1 MIKNRQRKDPVE
13 FLRKRW
19 RGLVSCLVVAVLLM
33 EVLGP
38 AILQAQAA
46 SGGEKTLL
54 PEVWYHLDMGVQLAY
69 FDGIRW
75 EEGYAYGSHTRPGI
89 QTHLSFPREIQVT
102 DVYPLESSK
111 GRERFDFGGSRISHN
126 LPSGLGRPEDAY
138 LTYYQKYGSSGLTVA
153 DFKSQGTQIS
163 FSYDA
168 LLDTPIGLDVYD
180 YGEAENPDYVY
191 RLFGG
196 ENRLRQEQPRIHQ
209 AVKDALD
216 AGEAGLRGDQKLYLI
231 FCPNVIEYQVYG
243 EPEELRAELEL
254 PASADRGEEYLVRDA
269 SVIGDGTAVDQA
281 LLERRR
287 PETGSDWEEVARWP
301 GKGPGEHTGGVLPEI
316 QEELGVV
323 EYRLTVISTSG
334 SKDSALGRIQIT
346 DGRTI
351 EGQAT
356 LNLQPETYEG
366 HPAWAVDES
375 RFRVDG
381 TDYTAR
387 RAYEEGVASNRFRAP
402 YPGAS
407 VRRQNS
413 TEAEVTFQTR
423 GSYLVN
429 LEVDLANGTTL
440 QDSKPILV
448 HKTPAILDSL
458 GGIQKQ
464 NRKQTLT
471 ISVATHPGH
480 PLADYQVELTDLETG
495 EVMSLTPEA
504 QMDNTSRIKSRELKV
519 SGGTSG
525 MFGSDRPD
533 PYWTTLKLEFLT
545 KAPSF
550 SETGESAGSYQ
561 YRIFVRDQK
570 GDTDLV
576 ERNFQVVPDRPP
588 EPEILIQDTF
598 FREEKSNQAR
608 ILVRDGTVTDGDQL
622 ERSWTL
628 GGIPISQLSGFEDK
642 TFGSLQEV
650 EFFREGVGPFRL
662 DLQVKDRWIEPTLE
676 EYVTEEDRLGGS
688 VFKESRV
695 LNIAPVVSLK
705 PIQGQAADIFMTAV
719 PEIARQ
725 LEEMTNGLKGM
736 LLEKGVAADI
746 RVIRRAPE
754 DQGGYQQVFYKTWKS
769 AMWCPSTCREIG
781 PIYDS
786 DYVFTVESNSIVNQ
800 HYSQLCDGTHTLYAN
815 SATGTNPDWNYTVN
829 RTYGFR
835 VRLDNREKYVYI
847 ISHSEPET
855 ILLDRNT
862 GAEAGILPVALQGE
876 IFLSSRGDLYTVDG
890 TGIYRY
896 SRGNRS
902 MERIAE
908 GGSLP
913 RLLEGKISF
922 IARDPSGPLGN
933 RFYLGQLDPETGE
946 LSGRRI
952 PEIPSDQL
960 NWTAGN
966 RSDVQPVDMDHAG
979 RVLFVQTY
987 LNSNFNTGQNSS
999 IWLADSRTGQV
1010 ASLPFQTPM
1019 GSATYYLKGHSV
1031 GFVRDSRGMGTHVYI
1046 SYYQDEN
1053 RYNTRIAWNMKLFE
1067 IQTGEEEL
1075 KLIQRASASR
1085 QTNNHNFS
1093 SISYARFHEA
1103 ENKIYLLRGSAFQG
1117 YDWGGVQTGDRMTFQ
1132 LPGYGRGE
1140 TVTQWDAADEYATE
1154 NGFLSATYYF
1164 YEQWINPENRV
1175 KIFKNSITKE
1185 QAADYAEAR
1194 HLPGRG
1200 AAGNIFL
1207 IRDPNPNPDTLADLA
1222 AQIHREL
1229 EQRQKN
1235 QPGGEIRRGEILEG
1249 SMNLAP
1255 GGKYGFEYEGWTE
1268 EGRIPE
1274 ADFRLTVS
1282 AGTSG
1287 EEGEAGDI
1295 LCQRIASHLDLTNPF
1310 SRNHNTFYALAT
1322 SSYLEGRG
1330 GYGAGYYGKKGQS
1343 RDYFFTVDLLMEEE
1357 GFTDFDLFVTFG
1369 YQVAGS
1375 WGILVNGSLVEEG
1388 EGSMEGKRTIFLPAG
1403 YHRLTFR
1410 AGILSGSHGY
1420 IGISRIRSTY
1430 LLGESGSAT
1439 FQRQVQEDGWTR
1451 VQGTFTMPE
1460 AYLMRRT
1467 EEIREGELRETFS
1480 GNTPDL
1486 IQYLRFTANQDC
1498 PWSFSQAE
1506 GRASMGSS
1514 YQVSAVGSFGIQAPV
1529 DRHLILSFDESVS
1542 IPRLPVTS
1550 TLSGGARMIGKGT
1563 YLIPAG
1569 GSFARNYTLERGRS
1583 GGYGSVRISSIRVAE
1598 IEGWVPPGWVFGLE
1612 GSSDLDLHQRSQD
1625 VYLFRFLPLAELGY
1639 EWHRGSHLT
1648 TGGGSDP
1655 GRKPVQI
1662 LLPGSPEGGRTL
1674 YRNFK
1679 LYENVNPLHLL
1690 IHQESFQD
1698 GREAAANL
1706 WRIPGREEAIPIPI
1720 GYRQIEEP
1728 EEPNLVYRK
1737 GELVLQQILYQD
1749 YEEDP
1754 SRRGFW
1760 QYDHEPMN
1768 DGLHPDSGALLF
1780 QPIHRFYKD
1789 GKYVLTHW
1797 QEDNTSRSS
1806 LPLDL
1811 EGFPMGNPGY
1821 DKESNRET
1829 LTFYILGSQEA
1840 PWIQSIET
1848 GRDAVGGG
1856 RNYGKENLKPG
1867 DFFDLKIRV
1876 DDREKEELTLITEVF
1891 RDGKEIYTH
1900 RKEGI
1905 LPVESVEG
1913 DPGELVYPPVFT
1925 GIAGK
1930 AIPGVYQVVCRV
1942 SDATGTGMGTYRFT
1956 IEILTGIRGEV
1967 LHTEEWNRKRMEFNR
1982 VRPPLGNLEA
1992 PRGKEIFW
2000 PGEAFELKAY
2010 VLGDPIRV
2018 TAEIQGIQNFLGN
2031 PVYRRI
2037 LQRKPGPGP
2046 NGEALYEGR
2055 LWEPDMMNRWGRAS
2069 LMPLTFRFVAWYEE
2083 DQAED
2088 LAGIIL
2094 DNREPWQALHRVW

>member
-1 MIKNRQRKDPVE
+1 MTKNRQRKDPAE
-13 FLRKRW
+13 LLKKRW
-19 RGLVSCLVVAVLLM
+19 RGVVSCLVVTALLL
-33 EVLGP
+33 EAFGP
-38 AILQAQAA
+38 AIPQAQAA

-54 PEVWYHLDMGVQLAY
+54 PEVWHHLDMGVQLAY
-69 FDGIRW
+69 FDGTRW

-89 QTHLSFPREIQVT
+89 QTDLSFPREIQVA

-111 GRERFDFGGSRISHN
+111 GRDRFDFGGSRISHN
-126 LPSGLGRPEDAY
+126 LPAALGSPEMAY
-138 LTYYQKYGSSGLTVA
+138 QIYYQKYGSTDLTV
-153 DFKSQGTQIS
+153 KSFESLGNQVS

-168 LLDTPIGLDVYD
+168 LLNTPIGLDVYD

-196 ENRLRQEQPRIHQ
+196 ENRLRQEQPRIYQ
-209 AVKDALD
+209 AVKDSLE
-216 AGEAGLRGDQKLYLI
+216 AGAAGLRGDQKLYLV

-243 EPEELRAELEL
+243 EPEEFRADLDL
-254 PASADRGEEYLVRDA
+254 PASAAQGEEYLVRDA
-269 SVIGDGTAVDQA
+269 SVIGDGTALGQA
-281 LLERRR
+281 LLERRG
-287 PETGSDWEEVARWP
+287 PVAGSDWEEVARWP
-301 GKGPGEHTGGVLPEI
+301 GKGPGEHTGGVLPEL

-323 EYRLTVISTSG
+323 EYRLTVTTTTGRQDSIIRST
-334 SKDSALGRIQIT
+334 RIT
-346 DGRTI
+346 DGRSI

-356 LNLQPETYEG
+356 LSLQPETYEG

-387 RAYEEGVASNRFRAP
+387 RAYEEGVAVNRFGAP
-402 YPGAS
+402 YTGAS
-407 VRRQNS
+407 IRRQNS
-413 TEAEVTFQTR
+413 TEAEVTFQNR
-423 GSYLVN
+423 GSYRVN

-471 ISVATHPGH
+471 ISVATHPSH

-495 EVMSLTPEA
+495 EVMFLNPENLTN
-504 QMDNTSRIKSRELKV
+504 NTERIKGRPLQV
-519 SGGTSG
+519 GD
-525 MFGSDRPD
+525 SDPC
-533 PYWTTLKLEFLT
+533 WTTLKLEFLT
-545 KAPSF
+545 KAPIF
-550 SETGESAGSYQ
+550 SETGEAAGAYQ
-561 YRIFVRDQK
+561 YRIFVQDQK

-576 ERNFQVVPDRPP
+576 ERIFQVVPDRPP

-608 ILVRDGTVTDGDQL
+608 ILARDGTVTDGDQL

-628 GGIPISQLSGFEDK
+628 GGITLGHFPGFEDK

-650 EFFREGVGPFRL
+650 AFLREGVGPFRL

-676 EYVTEEDRLGGS
+676 EYVTEKDRLGGS
-688 VFKESRV
+688 VSKESRV

-705 PIQGQAADIFMTAV
+705 PIRGQAADIFMIAV
-719 PEIARQ
+719 PDQARQ
-725 LEEMTNGLKGM
+725 LEEMTNGLKGI

-754 DQGGYQQVFYKTWKS
+754 DPEGYRQVFYKTWKS

-786 DYVFTVESNSIVNQ
+786 DYIFTVESNSIVNQ
-800 HYSQLCDGTHTLYAN
+800 HYSQLCDGTHTIYAD
-815 SATGTNPDWNYTVN
+815 SATGGNPSWNYTVN
-829 RTYGFR
+829 RSYGFR
-835 VRLDNREKYVYI
+835 VRLDNREKYVYV

-855 ILLDRNT
+855 ILLDRNS
-862 GAEAGILPVALQGE
+862 GAEVGILPVALQGE

-896 SRGNRS
+896 SRGSRS

-913 RLLEGKISF
+913 RLLEGNISF

-960 NWTAGN
+960 DWTAGN

-979 RVLFVQTY
+979 RILFVQTY
-987 LNSNFNTGQNSS
+987 LNSNFNTVQNSS
-999 IWLADSRTGQV
+999 IWLADSRTGEV

-1019 GSATYYLKGHSV
+1019 GSATYYLKGPSV
-1031 GFVRDSRGMGTHVYI
+1031 GFVRDSRGKGTHVYI

-1053 RYNTRIAWNMKLFE
+1053 CYNTRIAWNMKLFE
-1067 IQTGEEEL
+1067 IQNGKEGL

-1093 SISYARFHEA
+1093 SISYARLHEA
-1103 ENKIYLLRGSAFQG
+1103 ENKIYLLRGNAFQG
-1117 YDWGGVQTGDRMTFQ
+1117 YDWGGVQTGDRMTFH

-1175 KIFKNSITKE
+1175 KIFKNSITAE

-1194 HLPGRG
+1194 HLPERG
-1200 AAGNIFL
+1200 AVGNIFV
-1207 IRDPNPNPDTLADLA
+1207 IRDSDPNPETLTDLA
-1222 AQIHREL
+1222 EQIHQEL
-1229 EQRQKN
+1229 EQRERN
-1235 QPGGEIRRGEILEG
+1235 RPGGEIQRGEILEG
-1249 SMNLAP
+1249 NINLVP
-1255 GGKYGFEYEGWTE
+1255 GKEYAFEYEGWGE

-1274 ADFRLTVS
+1274 ADFRLPES
-1282 AGTSG
+1282 AGNPG
-1287 EEGEAGDI
+1287 EEAEGADT
-1295 LCQRIASHLDLTNPF
+1295 LYQRTAAHLDLTNPF
-1310 SRNHNTFYALAT
+1310 SRNHNTFYTLAT

-1343 RDYFFTVDLLMEEE
+1343 RDYSFTVDMVMEKE
-1357 GFTDFDLFVTFG
+1357 GFTDFDLFVIFG
-1369 YQVAGS
+1369 YQVTGS

-1388 EGSMEGKRTIFLPAG
+1388 EGSMEGKRTLFLPAG
-1403 YHRLTFR
+1403 NHRLTFR

-1430 LLGESGSAT
+1430 LLDESGSTT
-1439 FQRQVQEDGWTR
+1439 FQRKSQEDGWTR
-1451 VQGTFTMPE
+1451 VQGTFSMPE
-1460 AYLMRRT
+1460 AFLMRRT
-1467 EEIREGELRETFS
+1467 REIREGELRETFS

-1486 IQYLRFTANQDC
+1486 TQYLRFTANQDC

-1506 GRASMGSS
+1506 GRAAMGSG
-1514 YQVSAVGSFGIQAPV
+1514 YQVSAVGTFGIQAPG

-1550 TLSGGARMIGKGT
+1550 TLTGGARMIGKGT

-1569 GSFARNYTLERGRS
+1569 GSFARNYYLERGRS
-1583 GGYGSVRISSIRVAE
+1583 GGYGSVRISRIRIAE
-1598 IEGWVPPGWVFGLE
+1598 IDGAVPPGWIFGLE
-1612 GSSDLDLHQRSQD
+1612 GSADLDLHQRNQD
-1625 VYLFRFLPLAELGY
+1625 VYLFRFLALPERGY
-1639 EWHRGSHLT
+1639 EWHRGFHLT
-1648 TGGGSDP
+1648 AGGVSDSS
-1655 GRKPVQI
+1655 RNPVRI
-1662 LLPGSPEGGRTL
+1662 LLPGNPEGGRIL

-1679 LYENVNPLHLL
+1679 LYENTNPLHLL
-1690 IHQESFQD
+1690 IHQEAFLN
-1698 GREAAANL
+1698 GEEAAANL
-1706 WRIPGREEAIPIPI
+1706 WRIPGREGPIPI
-1720 GYRQIEEP
+1720 GTRQTEEP
-1728 EEPNLVYRK
+1728 EEPDLVYRK

-1768 DGLHPDSGALLF
+1768 DGLHSDSGAVLS

-1797 QEDNTSRSS
+1797 QKDNTSRSP
-1806 LPLDL
+1806 LPLDP
-1811 EGFPMGNPGY
+1811 EGFPRGNPDY

-1829 LTFYILGSQEA
+1829 LTFYVLGSQEA
-1840 PWIQSIET
+1840 PWIESIET
-1848 GRDAVGGG
+1848 GRDAGGSG
-1856 RNYGKENLKPG
+1856 RSYGKENLKPN
-1867 DFFDLKIRV
+1867 DLFDLKIRI

-1891 RDGKEIYTH
+1891 RDGKEIYSH
-1900 RKEGI
+1900 KKEEI
-1905 LPVESVEG
+1905 LPVESGEG
-1913 DPGELVYPPVFT
+1913 ESAELVYPPVFT

-1930 AIPGVYQVVCRV
+1930 ASPGVYQVVCRV
-1942 SDATGTGMGTYRFT
+1942 SDATGTGMGTYRFN

-1967 LHTEEWNRKRMEFNR
+1967 HHTEEWNRKRMEFNR
-1982 VRPPLGNLEA
+1982 VRPPLGDPES

-2000 PGEAFELKAY
+2000 PGEAFDLKAY
-2010 VLGDPIRV
+2010 VLGNPILV
-2018 TAEIQGIQNFLGN
+2018 TAEIQGMEDSLGK
-2031 PVYRRI
+2031 PLYRRV

-2046 NGEALYEGR
+2046 GGETLYEGR
-2055 LWEPDMMNRWGRAS
+2055 LWESDMLNRWGRAS
-2069 LMPLTFRFVAWYEE
+2069 LMPLTIRFVAWYEE
-2083 DQAED
+2083 DRAAA

>member
-1 MIKNRQRKDPVE
+1 MIKNRQRKDPGE
-13 FLRKRW
+13 FLKKRW
-19 RGLVSCLVVAVLLM
+19 RGVVSCLVVAALLL
-33 EVLGP
+33 EAFGP
-38 AILQAQAA
+38 AIPQAQAA
-46 SGGEKTLL
+46 SGGKKTLL
-54 PEVWYHLDMGVQLAY
+54 PEVWHHLDMGVQLAY
-69 FDGIRW
+69 FDGTRW
-75 EEGYAYGSHTRPGI
+75 EEGYGYGSHTRPGI
-89 QTHLSFPREIQVT
+89 QTDLSFPREIQVI

-138 LTYYQKYGSSGLTVA
+138 LTYYQKYGSSGLTVT
-153 DFKSQGTQIS
+153 DFESQGTQIS
-163 FSYDA
+163 FSYAA
-168 LLDTPIGLDVYD
+168 LLDTPIELEVYT
-180 YGEAENPDYVY
+180 YGQYNNQEYIY
-191 RLFGG
+191 SLFGG

-209 AVKDALD
+209 AVKDALE
-216 AGEAGLRGDQKLYLI
+216 AGAAGLRGDQKLYLI

-243 EPEELRAELEL
+243 EPEELRAELDL
-254 PASADRGEEYLVRDA
+254 PASAARGEEYLVRDA

-281 LLERRR
+281 LLERRG
-287 PETGSDWEEVARWP
+287 PDAGSDWEEVARWP
-301 GKGPGEHTGGVLPEI
+301 GKGPGKHTGGVLPEI
-316 QEELGVV
+316 QDELGEV
-323 EYRLTVISTSG
+323 EYRLTVTTTTG
-334 SKDSALGRIQIT
+334 RRDSIIRSIRIT
-346 DGRTI
+346 DGRSI

-387 RAYEEGVASNRFRAP
+387 RAYEEGVAGNRFRAP
-402 YPGAS
+402 YTGAS

-423 GSYLVN
+423 GSYRVN

-471 ISVATHPGH
+471 ISVATHPSH
-480 PLADYQVELTDLETG
+480 PLTHYQVELTDLETG
-495 EVMSLTPEA
+495 EVMSLNPGVLT
-504 QMDNTSRIKSRELKV
+504 DNTERIKSRPLQV
-519 SGGTSG
+519 GD
-525 MFGSDRPD
+525 SDPC
-533 PYWTTLKLEFLT
+533 WTTLKLEFLT

-550 SETGESAGSYQ
+550 SETGEASGSYQ

-576 ERNFQVVPDRPP
+576 ERTFQVVPDRPP

-608 ILVRDGTVTDGDQL
+608 ILARDGTVTDGDQL

-628 GGIPISQLSGFEDK
+628 GGVPLSQLPGFEDK

-650 EFFREGVGPFRL
+650 EFLREGVGPFRL

-705 PIQGQAADIFMTAV
+705 PIRGQAADIFMTAV
-719 PEIARQ
+719 PDQARH

-754 DQGGYQQVFYKTWKS
+754 DPGGYRQVFYKTWKS

-800 HYSQLCDGTHTLYAN
+800 HYSQLCDGTHTIYAD
-815 SATGTNPDWNYTVN
+815 SATGTNPSWNYTVN

-896 SRGNRS
+896 SRGSRS

-946 LSGRRI
+946 LSGRSI

-960 NWTAGN
+960 DWTAGN

-979 RVLFVQTY
+979 RILFVQTY

-999 IWLADSRTGQV
+999 IWLADSRTGEV
-1010 ASLPFQTPM
+1010 TSLPFQTPM
-1019 GSATYYLKGHSV
+1019 GSATYYLKGPSV
-1031 GFVRDSRGMGTHVYI
+1031 GFVRDSRGKGTHVYI

-1067 IQTGEEEL
+1067 IQAGEEGL
-1075 KLIQRASASR
+1075 KLTQRASASR

-1093 SISYARFHEA
+1093 SISYARLHEA
-1103 ENKIYLLRGSAFQG
+1103 ENKIYLLRGNAFQG
-1117 YDWGGVQTGDRMTFQ
+1117 YDWGGVQTGDRMTFH

-1140 TVTQWDAADEYATE
+1140 AVTQWDAADEYATE

-1175 KIFKNSITKE
+1175 KIFKNSITAE

-1194 HLPGRG
+1194 HLTGRG

-1207 IRDPNPNPDTLADLA
+1207 IRDPDPNPETLADLA
-1222 AQIHREL
+1222 EQIHQEL
-1229 EQRQKN
+1229 EQRQRN
-1235 QPGGEIRRGEILEG
+1235 QPGGEIQRGEILEG
-1249 SMNLAP
+1249 SVNLVP
-1255 GGKYGFEYEGWTE
+1255 GKEYAFEYEGWGE

-1274 ADFRLTVS
+1274 ADFRLPES
-1282 AGTSG
+1282 AGNPG
-1287 EEGEAGDI
+1287 EEGETPDT
-1295 LCQRIASHLDLTNPF
+1295 LYQRTVAHLDLTNPF
-1310 SRNHNTFYALAT
+1310 SRNQNTFYTLAT

-1343 RDYFFTVDLLMEEE
+1343 RDYSFTVDLVMEKE

-1369 YQVAGS
+1369 YQVTGS

-1403 YHRLTFR
+1403 NHRLTFR

-1430 LLGESGSAT
+1430 LLEKSGSTA
-1439 FQRQVQEDGWTR
+1439 FQRQSQEDGWTR
-1451 VQGTFTMPE
+1451 VQGTFSMPE
-1460 AYLMRRT
+1460 AFLMRRT
-1467 EEIREGELRETFS
+1467 KEIREGELRETFS

-1486 IQYLRFTANQDC
+1486 TQYLRFTANQDC

-1506 GRASMGSS
+1506 GRAAMGSG
-1514 YQVSAVGSFGIQAPV
+1514 YQVSAVGSFGIQAPG
-1529 DRHLILSFDESVS
+1529 DRHLILSFDESVA
-1542 IPRLPVTS
+1542 IPRLPLTS
-1550 TLSGGARMIGKGT
+1550 TLTGGARMIGKGT

-1569 GSFARNYTLERGRS
+1569 GSIARNYTLERGRS
-1583 GGYGSVRISSIRVAE
+1583 GGYGSVRISGIRIAE
-1598 IEGWVPPGWVFGLE
+1598 IDGAVPPGWIFGLE
-1612 GSSDLDLHQRSQD
+1612 GSSDLDLHQRNQD
-1625 VYLFRFLPLAELGY
+1625 VYLFRFLTLTERGY
-1639 EWHRGSHLT
+1639 EWHHGSHLT
-1648 TGGGSDP
+1648 SGGGSNPD
-1655 GRKPVQI
+1655 RNQVQI
-1662 LLPGSPEGGRTL
+1662 LLPGNPEGGRIL

-1679 LYENVNPLHLL
+1679 LYENANPLHLL
-1690 IHQESFQD
+1690 IHQEAFLN
-1698 GREAAANL
+1698 GEEAAANL
-1706 WRIPGREEAIPIPI
+1706 WRIPGREGPIPI

-1728 EEPNLVYRK
+1728 EEPDLIYRK

-1760 QYDHEPMN
+1760 RYDHEPMN
-1768 DGLHPDSGALLF
+1768 DGFHPDSGAVLS

-1797 QEDNTSRSS
+1797 QEDNTSRNS
-1806 LPLDL
+1806 LPLDP
-1811 EGFPMGNPGY
+1811 EGFPRGNPGY

-1840 PWIQSIET
+1840 PWIESIET
-1848 GRDAVGGG
+1848 GRDAGGSS
-1856 RNYGKENLKPG
+1856 RNYGKENLKPNE
-1867 DFFDLKIRV
+1867 FFDLKIRI

-1891 RDGKEIYTH
+1891 RDGKEIYSH
-1900 RKEGI
+1900 KKEGI
-1905 LPVESVEG
+1905 LPVESGEG
-1913 DPGELVYPPVFT
+1913 ESAELVYPPVFT
-1925 GIAGK
+1925 GIGGK
-1930 AIPGVYQVVCRV
+1930 ASPGVYQVVCRV
-1942 SDATGTGMGTYRFT
+1942 SDGTGTGIGTYRFT

-1967 LHTEEWNRKRMEFNR
+1967 HHTEEWNRKRMEFNR
-1982 VRPPLGNLEA
+1982 VRPPLGDPES

-2000 PGEAFELKAY
+2000 PGEAFDLKAY
-2010 VLGDPIRV
+2010 VLGEPILV
-2018 TAEIQGIQNFLGN
+2018 TAEIQGVENSIGN
-2031 PVYRRI
+2031 PVYRRV
-2037 LQRKPGPGP
+2037 LQRKPGQGP
-2046 NGEALYEGR
+2046 EGEALYEGR
-2055 LWEPDMMNRWGRAS
+2055 LWDSDMLNRWGRAS

-2083 DQAED
+2083 DRAEA
-2088 LAGIIL
+2088 LTGIVL